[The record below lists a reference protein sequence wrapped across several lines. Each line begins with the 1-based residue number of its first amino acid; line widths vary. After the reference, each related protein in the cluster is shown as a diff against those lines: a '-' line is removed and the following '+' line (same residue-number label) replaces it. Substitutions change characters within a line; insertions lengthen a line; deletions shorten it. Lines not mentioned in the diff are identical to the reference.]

1 MKLSLITI
9 LLLLAILPIYQ
20 SQEVRKLD
28 QEQKLP
34 DLAGYFS
41 GSGVPRSVA
50 NGGNTQH
57 GSGTG
62 AIGSVNTPKQNSKCR
77 WVFIN
82 GRWRCTRT
90 QGK

>member
-20 SQEVRKLD
+20 SQELRKLD